1 MFFERWH
8 KEYNTLRPHSSLGYL
23 PPAPIVCT
31 TFSY

>member
-23 PPAPIVCT
+23 PP
-31 TFSY
+31 